1 MAERRRHQQLAVDAV
16 FELMETRPQSEGA
29 FELAETSL
37 GFEDGIEIQLMSG
50 FEGDELGASSKTSV
64 VS

>member
-1 MAERRRHQQLAVDAV
+1 MAVDAV